1 MSDFV
6 SDEVSG
12 DVARDDGDEEGWM
25 RTLILPLF
33 AGVVSNEISRPPNS
47 AESANSSFRIV
58 EDGENR
64 G

>member
-1 MSDFV
+1 M

-33 AGVVSNEISRPPNS
+33 AGVVSNEMSRPPNS
-47 AESANSSFRIV
+47 AESANSSFRV
-58 EDGENR
+58 VGDGENR
-64 G
+64 R